1 MIAAQRL
8 GYCLFWAA
16 RMKKLA
22 IQCKK
27 LSKVYGNNRVLDGIN
42 LNIAAGDFFA
52 LVGINGSGKS
62 TLIKAILDLISIDSG
77 SIALSGISHR
87 NVRARDQ
94 VAYLPD
100 RFSPPVY
107 LKCIDFIHYM
117 LELHANKPSSEI
129 IVEML
134 DALELDRKT
143 MDLSVG
149 RLSKGMTQKL
159 GITSCLLSGK
169 SLLILD
175 EPMSG
180 LDPKARVLF
189 KQQLCRQKQRG
200 VTMFF
205 SSHVLAD
212 VDELADQMAVLHQ
225 SKILYQG
232 TPTAFKQAYEG
243 GNLEEA
249 YINCIDSCGQ
259 SVTQFR

>member
-1 MIAAQRL
+1 MN
-8 GYCLFWAA
+8 
-16 RMKKLA
+16 KLA
-22 IQCKK
+22 IHCEK
-27 LSKVYGNNRVLDGIN
+27 LSKAYGHNQVLDGID
-42 LNIAAGDFFA
+42 LDIAEGDFFG

-87 NVRARDQ
+87 NVRARDP

-100 RFSPPVY
+100 RFSPPMY
-107 LKCIDFIHYM
+107 LKCKDFLQYM
-117 LELHANKPSSEI
+117 LELHANKLSSDVI
-129 IVEML
+129 GEML
-134 DALELDRKT
+134 DALELDHKT
-143 MDLSVG
+143 MELPVG

-159 GITSCLLSGK
+159 GIASCLLSGK

-189 KQQLCRQKQRG
+189 KRQLIGQKQRG
-200 VTMFF
+200 VTLFF

-212 VDELADQMAVLHQ
+212 VDELADQMAVLHK

-232 TPTAFKQAYEG
+232 APSEFKQTYQG

-249 YINCIDSCGQ
+249 YINCIDEGIK
-259 SVTQFR
+259 SV